1 MLRVD
6 PFSLP
11 VKRRKLTSFPNSLV
25 LPKCYAFDQGLSLAD
40 GSEMLTTGLFTPPY
54 TVNRFL
60 PFALLLL
67 NTSWPPF
74 VAILAR
80 KP

>member
-1 MLRVD
+1 MLCFPCLRND
-6 PFSLP
+6 QSL
-11 VKRRKLTSFPNSLV
+11 
-25 LPKCYAFDQGLSLAD
+25 YLAD
-40 GSEMLTTGLFTPPY
+40 GSEMLNTGLFTTRY

-67 NTSWPPF
+67 NTSLPPF

>member
-1 MLRVD
+1 
-6 PFSLP
+6 
-11 VKRRKLTSFPNSLV
+11 
-25 LPKCYAFDQGLSLAD
+25 
-40 GSEMLTTGLFTPPY
+40 MLTTGLFTTRY

-67 NTSWPPF
+67 NTSLPPF

>member
-1 MLRVD
+1 
-6 PFSLP
+6 
-11 VKRRKLTSFPNSLV
+11 
-25 LPKCYAFDQGLSLAD
+25 
-40 GSEMLTTGLFTPPY
+40 MLTTGLFTTRY

-67 NTSWPPF
+67 NTSLPPF

-80 KP
+80 KPWVLFLLRFDTHFNVFFMMKTLQRGIVKAAFKT

>member
-1 MLRVD
+1 MLC
-6 PFSLP
+6 
-11 VKRRKLTSFPNSLV
+11 FPCLRN
-25 LPKCYAFDQGLSLAD
+25 DQGLYLAD
-40 GSEMLTTGLFTPPY
+40 GSEMLTTGLFTTRY

-67 NTSWPPF
+67 NTSLPPF

>member
-1 MLRVD
+1 
-6 PFSLP
+6 
-11 VKRRKLTSFPNSLV
+11 
-25 LPKCYAFDQGLSLAD
+25 
-40 GSEMLTTGLFTPPY
+40 MLTTGLFTTRY

-67 NTSWPPF
+67 NMSLPPF

-80 KP
+80 KPCVLFLLRFDTHFKVFFMIDTLQRCIVKVVFKT